1 MSFLGSIKSVIVGDV
16 VNRLGLTD
24 SFPDL
29 TEYGFP
35 SYGGYRPRQWGG
47 GGLFPEMVYCHTN
60 VGGLF
65 FDAVITVD
73 TEHSATITNHP
84 VQWGANISDHMYV
97 NPVTITMEIGMSD
110 AMASMVGGQWSGRDT
125 KSVSA
130 YQKLVDLMEAREPFS
145 VWTRL
150 KHYPNMVIESLSVND
165 DSTTLY
171 GLRASVTMKQIIM
184 ACVATEKVSA
194 REWTSGSEVNK
205 GEVQPVEPPKSVIR
219 SVEDIAKG

>member
-1 MSFLGSIKSVIVGDV
+1 MNFLGSIQSAVIGGV
-16 VNRLGLTD
+16 VSRLGLAD

-29 TEYGFP
+29 TEFGFP

-47 GGLFPEMVYCHTN
+47 GLFPEMVYCRTN

-65 FDAVITVD
+65 FDAVLSAN
-73 TEHSATITNHP
+73 TEHSAAITSHP
-84 VQWGANISDHMYV
+84 VQWGAHISDHMYI
-97 NPVTITMEIGMSD
+97 NPVTITMDIGMSD

-130 YQKLVDLMEAREPFS
+130 YRKLVDLMEAREPIT

-150 KHYPNMVIESLSVND
+150 GHYDSMVIESISVMD

-171 GLRASVTMKQIIM
+171 GLRASVTMKQILM
-184 ACVATEKVSA
+184 AYVATEKVSA
-194 REWTSGSEVNK
+194 REWTSGGGVNK
-205 GEVQPVEPPKSVIR
+205 GEVQPKESPKSVIKGI
-219 SVEDIAKG
+219 EDIAKGG